1 MTVENFFDW
10 WTISKWSW
18 EKCDLIHSLFL
29 ELNWQEF
36 YCIFSLIYVNLF
48 PTNVSKCTFKK
59 VRVTKRKL
67 LWIFKAIIWQRFW
80 EFIFWFSGHG
90 NGQRSFSFT
99 LCAQKSANQ
108 ACDSFCSAFLKMQ
121 ENRKIVQRSF
131 FMSISNQKI

>member
-1 MTVENFFDW
+1 MNNFQMKLGEMWPDSF
-10 WTISKWSW
+10 ISFWSW
-18 EKCDLIHSLFL
+18 IGRNFIAFFL
-29 ELNWQEF
+29 SFMLTCSQQMFQNAL
-36 YCIFSLIYVNLF
+36 S
-48 PTNVSKCTFKK
+48 KK
-59 VRVTKRKL
+59 VRVKRKL